1 MGFGSMLETKR
12 LKIRK
17 FSFKDLNDIYKYLSD
32 EAVQIPAGGR
42 VIESIE
48 EAQKT
53 LDRYMKRDDIF
64 AIELK
69 EENKVIGAIGA
80 YNLTYNNILE
90 RHLGFEL
97 NQKYWNQG
105 YITEAAQHLIDYLF
119 VELQLDRVAISNYPF
134 NKASSKVAEKL
145 GFVKEGVLRKEDRLS
160 TGELVD
166 RIVYSII
173 REEWSEKIEKSRNR
187 SR

>member
-1 MGFGSMLETKR
+1 MLETKR
-12 LKIRK
+12 LFIRK
-17 FSFKDLNDIYKYLSD
+17 FSFRDLNDIYEYLSD
-32 EAVQIPAGGR
+32 EDVQLPAGGSAIST
-42 VIESIE
+42 VAEV
-48 EAQKT
+48 QKV

-69 EENKVIGAIGA
+69 NERKVIGAIGA

-97 NQKYWNQG
+97 TKKYWNQG
-105 YITEAAQHLIDYLF
+105 YMTEAAEAMIDHLFKKLD
-119 VELQLDRVAISNYPF
+119 LDRIAISNYPF
-134 NKASSKVAEKL
+134 NKASIKVAEKL

-166 RIVYSII
+166 RIVYSILK
-173 REEWSEKIEKSRNR
+173 EEWSEKIEKSRNR